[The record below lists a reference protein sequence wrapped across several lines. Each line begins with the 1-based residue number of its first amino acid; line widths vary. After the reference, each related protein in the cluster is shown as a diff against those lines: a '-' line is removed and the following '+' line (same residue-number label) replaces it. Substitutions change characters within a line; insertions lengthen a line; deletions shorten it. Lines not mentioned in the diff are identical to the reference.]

1 MEEIR
6 SSSSASPPPTTTTI
20 AGGGDHNNN
29 NNNNNNKSS
38 MGAKKGC
45 LSFIVSLKES
55 FCYMKASIFGLAK
68 KVSAKNE
75 REASEAELKAAKMQV
90 EAADAAEHAKAKI
103 QKSA

>member
-20 AGGGDHNNN
+20 AGGGDH
-29 NNNNNNKSS
+29 NNNNNKSS

-103 QKSA
+103 QKFA

>member
-20 AGGGDHNNN
+20 AGGGDH
-29 NNNNNNKSS
+29 NNNNKSS